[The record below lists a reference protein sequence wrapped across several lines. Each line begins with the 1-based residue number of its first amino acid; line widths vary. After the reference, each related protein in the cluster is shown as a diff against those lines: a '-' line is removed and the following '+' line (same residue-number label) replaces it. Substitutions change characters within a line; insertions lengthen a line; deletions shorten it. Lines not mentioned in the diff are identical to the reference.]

1 MSKIARASRNA
12 SLMRV
17 ETIEA
22 SADGTLA
29 APTKTIASAETG
41 EIYFIDC
48 SSNTVSVVLPA
59 LKAGAYFKFIIASAA
74 NDEATKDFIL
84 YTDSN
89 STDMGGTI
97 VDGGGLT
104 EITSTTSMITLD
116 SDVLAGGLTTGDFIE
131 CVSDGTSWYVTGV
144 VLGAAGIVIA
154 DNRS

>member
-29 APTKTIASAETG
+29 TPTKTIASAETG

-59 LKAGAYFKFIIASAA
+59 LKAGAYFKFIIASPA
-74 NDEATKDFIL
+74 NNENTKDFIL

-89 STDMGGTI
+89 STDMGGTMT
-97 VDGGGLT
+97 DGGGMV
-104 EITSTTSMITLD
+104 EITSATSMITLD
-116 SDVLAGGLTTGDFIE
+116 SSGGALTTGDFIE

-144 VLGAAGIVIA
+144 VLNDSAIVIA